1 MIETD
6 CFTDLVI
13 SLLAVNGWNL
23 EKAGGLLDTLR
34 GQGLTDPSVISGRLY
49 GENAKSLEAAGYS
62 RGEYMISLL
71 TDRIIA
77 AAKHWRERNLG
88 EELRRAEAHRDV
100 RRISELLEPINGVGK
115 VVVSNYL
122 LLRGFK

>member
-23 EKAGGLLDTLR
+23 EKAGGLLENLR
-34 GQGLTDPSVISGRLY
+34 GQGLTNPGVVSGRLY
-49 GENAKSLEAAGYS
+49 GENATSLETAGYS
-62 RGEYMISLL
+62 RGEYMVSLL

-77 AAKHWRERNLG
+77 AAKAWLDCNL
-88 EELRRAEAHRDV
+88 EVELRLAEIHRDV
-100 RRISELLEPINGVGK
+100 QRIAELLNPINGVGR

-122 LLRGFK
+122 LLRGLK